1 MAPQEL
7 SSNRERVVT
16 VGSGSVMLALLMTLL
31 FGCIGVFIYAVAQG
45 ADSRPFVLPLV
56 GSLVAFPVIII
67 LLTGLFTLQPNEARV
82 LVLFGAYK
90 GTVRTAGFHWGN
102 PFYSGGSQNAAA
114 RPPASQSA
122 SKSETPRP
130 ERPRRNKISLR
141 ARTYNSPAL
150 KVNDKRG
157 NPVEIAAVVVWRVQD
172 TAQALFDV
180 DNFETYIRTQSESAL
195 RHLASLYAYDNGED
209 NESTLR
215 SNVDEVSQA
224 LRTELLERLAKAG
237 VTVDEAR
244 LTHLAYAPEIA
255 QAMLRRQQAEAV
267 IAARQKIVHGAVS
280 MVDMALR
287 DLAEKQVV
295 SLDDERKAAMVS
307 NLMVVL
313 CGESEVH
320 PVVNTGTLYLLAP
333 ALLWALREAPRK
345 LGQWQNVNLSC
356 SASSLRSGPTWRPGR
371 RTNCV
376 ASTDK
381 SSIFCARPFRSAKAV
396 PVHRLPRPIN
406 YSKHTITEL
415 L

>member
-1 MAPQEL
+1 MTTQEA
-7 SSNRERVVT
+7 SSNRERIVT
-16 VGSGSVMLALLMTLL
+16 VANGWVMLPLL
-31 FGCIGVFIYAVAQG
+31 FALMLGDIGLFIYSIAAGHGDQPVVWAL
-45 ADSRPFVLPLV
+45 VL
-56 GSLVAFPVIII
+56 SLLSLPAIII
-67 LLTGLFTLQPNEARV
+67 LMTGLFTLQPNEARV

-102 PFYSGGSQNAAA
+102 PFYSAGTQQG
-114 RPPASQSA
+114 ASQSA
-122 SKSETPRP
+122 AAKAAGSAASAGS
-130 ERPRRNKISLR
+130 RPRRNKISLR

-172 TAQALFDV
+172 TAMAMFDV
-180 DNFETYIRTQSESAL
+180 ENFQTYIQTQSESAL

-215 SNVDEVSQA
+215 ANVDEVSKA

-295 SLDDERKAAMVS
+295 QLDDERKAAMVS

-320 PVVNTGTLYLLAP
+320 PVINAGTLY
-333 ALLWALREAPRK
+333 
-345 LGQWQNVNLSC
+345 S
-356 SASSLRSGPTWRPGR
+356 
-371 RTNCV
+371 
-376 ASTDK
+376 
-381 SSIFCARPFRSAKAV
+381 
-396 PVHRLPRPIN
+396 
-406 YSKHTITEL
+406 
-415 L
+415 